1 MHSTLPEWLL
11 HYDRIA
17 WYYLN
22 TQWHNAF
29 LDFVMPFLRNQWFWA
44 PLYLFLA
51 IFMPRTF
58 GKYGWLWCAGFIIT
72 FGLSDQL
79 SAHLLKPIFNRI
91 RPCNDPALSSLVH
104 CIVPCG
110 SGKRFPSS
118 HAANH
123 FALAVFSA
131 MTLGRMA
138 RWVWAAGL
146 LWAASVAYA
155 QVYVGVHFPL
165 DVTAGGLLGAGV
177 GWCTG
182 TLFNKRYRLTLS

>member
-91 RPCNDPALSSLVH
+91 RPCNDPVLSSLVH

-110 SGKRFPSS
+110 SGKSFPSS

-131 MTLGRMA
+131 KTLSHMYRG
-138 RWVWAAGL
+138 VWAAGL

-177 GWCTG
+177 GWCTASF
-182 TLFNKRYRLTLS
+182 FNKKHKLALA